1 MGWGMPLALS
11 RNSKKVA
18 LVLLV
23 SAFVCFL
30 FVQNNSQLEKQ
41 IALGN
46 SFFKQL
52 RELKSQNNLSAVK
65 IETEIKSKSNSNA
78 IIEEKKEK
86 ESEILQTK
94 KKEELNE
101 EKRLFTGDQE
111 FQVTIWIDLPNA
123 FPWRYCV
130 QEYNNLF
137 AVLNCDK
144 SVADQV
150 FTFGKSLF
158 TSAPLYICV
167 IICCM

>member
-1 MGWGMPLALS
+1 MGLSLPLS
-11 RNSKKVA
+11 RNSKRVA
-18 LVLLV
+18 LLLLV

-52 RELKSQNNLSAVK
+52 RELKSQNNSAVN
-65 IETEIKSKSNSNA
+65 IESEKTSDDA
-78 IIEEKKEK
+78 ITDKEK
-86 ESEILQTK
+86 VPEILHHN
-94 KKEELNE
+94 KEGEDLNE
-101 EKRLFTGDQE
+101 EIRLFTGDQE

-137 AVLNCDK
+137 AILNCDK
-144 SVADQV
+144 NVADQV
-150 FTFGKSLF
+150 FTLGKSCN
-158 TSAPLYICV
+158 SNHV
-167 IICCM
+167 

>member
-52 RELKSQNNLSAVK
+52 RELKSQNNLSAVNT
-65 IETEIKSKSNSNA
+65 ETEKNSKSNSNA

-86 ESEILQTK
+86 VSEILQTK

-101 EKRLFTGDQE
+101 EKRLFSGDQE
-111 FQVTIWIDLPNA
+111 FRVTIWIDLPNA

-144 SVADQV
+144 NVADQV
-150 FTFGKSLF
+150 FTFGKSWF
-158 TSAPLYICV
+158 FICA
-167 IICCM
+167 II

>member
-1 MGWGMPLALS
+1 MGRGLPLPLL

-46 SFFKQL
+46 SFFKNL
-52 RELKSQNNLSAVK
+52 RELKSQNNSAVNRESEK
-65 IETEIKSKSNSNA
+65 VSNSYDA
-78 IIEEKKEK
+78 IAITEEEEQKVP
-86 ESEILQTK
+86 EILQHQEEESN
-94 KKEELNE
+94 EEL
-101 EKRLFTGDQE
+101 RLFTGDQE

-130 QEYNNLF
+130 QEYNSLF

-144 SVADQV
+144 NTADQH
-150 FTFGKSLF
+150 FTFG
-158 TSAPLYICV
+158 
-167 IICCM
+167 

>member
-1 MGWGMPLALS
+1 MGRGLPLLLS

-46 SFFKQL
+46 SFFKNL
-52 RELKSQNNLSAVK
+52 RELKSQNNLSAVHK
-65 IETEIKSKSNSNA
+65 ESEKVSNSNDSNA
-78 IIEEKKEK
+78 ITEEKKETI
-86 ESEILQTK
+86 SEILQTK
-94 KKEELNE
+94 KEELNE
-101 EKRLFTGDQE
+101 ERRLFTGDHE

-130 QEYNNLF
+130 QEYNSLF

-144 SVADQV
+144 NTADQH
-150 FTFGKSLF
+150 FTFGNGLVMKKLI
-158 TSAPLYICV
+158 TLT
-167 IICCM
+167 

>member
-1 MGWGMPLALS
+1 MFSLTMGRGLPLPLS

-41 IALGN
+41 IAMGN
-46 SFFKQL
+46 SFFKNL
-52 RELKSQNNLSAVK
+52 RELKSQNNLSAVHK
-65 IETEIKSKSNSNA
+65 ESEKVSNSNDSNA
-78 IIEEKKEK
+78 ITEEKKETV
-86 ESEILQTK
+86 SEIIQT

-101 EKRLFTGDQE
+101 ERRLFTGDHE

-130 QEYNNLF
+130 QEYNSLF

-144 SVADQV
+144 NTADQH
-150 FTFGKSLF
+150 FTFGNGLVMKKLI
-158 TSAPLYICV
+158 TLT
-167 IICCM
+167 